1 MNVLTSITVLGFLIF
16 FHEMGHFL
24 AAILQGIYVDGFSIG
39 FGPSVIKKKYKN
51 ITYSLRAFPLGGFVS
66 FPDEELNNIDP
77 NDENL
82 LKNRPVIQKVI
93 VISAGVF
100 ANLILAYTLLIV
112 NVTTIGIPFDPEPGI
127 LVLAIQ
133 PEKPASLAGLQA
145 GDKILKIENHTLG
158 VGDQAV
164 SALVKDIQNA
174 SENPISITIDR
185 DGVLKDLTLVPKN
198 IDGKGTIGAQ
208 LQPNIKKETKKT
220 KNILELFNYTNNEFS
235 SLLVKTIQGYKGLI
249 TNFSSTAQQLSGP
262 VKIVEIGAQLSQ
274 QGGTGI
280 LLFAA
285 LISINL
291 AVLNSLPLPL
301 LDGGQLVFTLIEGFR
316 GKPVPV
322 KVQMV
327 VTQSSFFLL
336 VGLSVLLI
344 IRDTSQLLIVQRLLS
359 QLINF
364 KNCSPSC

>member
-39 FGPSVIKKKYKN
+39 FGPSIIKKKYKD
-51 ITYSLRAFPLGGFVS
+51 ITYSFRAFPLGGFVS
-66 FPDEELNNIDP
+66 FPDEELNNIDSKDP
-77 NDENL
+77 NL
-82 LKNRPVIQKVI
+82 LKNRPIIQRVI

-100 ANLILAYTLLIV
+100 ANLILAYIILIF
-112 NVTTIGIPFDPEPGI
+112 NVTSVGIPYDPEPGI
-127 LVLAIQ
+127 LVLATQ
-133 PEKPASLAGLQA
+133 TNKAADLAGLEA
-145 GDKILKIENHTLG
+145 GDKIIKIDENTLG

-164 SALVKDIQNA
+164 SALVKEIQNS
-174 SENPISITIDR
+174 SENPISIKIER
-185 DGVLKDLTLVPKN
+185 EGIFKDLTLVPKN
-198 IDGKGTIGAQ
+198 VDGKGTIGAQ
-208 LQPNIKKETKKT
+208 LQPNIRKETKKT
-220 KNILELFNYTNNEFS
+220 KNVYELFKYTNNEFS
-235 SLLVKTIQGYKGLI
+235 SLLIKTIQGYKGLI

-301 LDGGQLVFTLIEGFR
+301 LDGGQLVFTLIEGLR
-316 GKPVPV
+316 GKPVPL

-344 IRDTSQLLIVQRLLS
+344 IRDTSQLLIVQKLLN
-359 QLINF
+359 Q
-364 KNCSPSC
+364 

>member
-39 FGPSVIKKKYKN
+39 FGPSIIQKKYKG
-51 ITYSLRAFPLGGFVS
+51 ITYSFRAFPLGGFVS
-66 FPDEELNNIDP
+66 FPDEEINKIDP
-77 NDENL
+77 KDPNL
-82 LKNRPVIQKVI
+82 LKNRPIAQRVI

-100 ANLILAYTLLIV
+100 SNLLLAYTILII
-112 NVTTIGIPFDPEPGI
+112 NVTSIGIPYEPDPGI
-127 LVLAIQ
+127 LVLATQ
-133 PEKPASLAGLQA
+133 PEKAASKAGLEA
-145 GDKILKIENHTLG
+145 GDKILKIDGNVLG

-164 SALVKDIQNA
+164 STLVSKIQNS
-174 SENPISITIDR
+174 SEESISIEIER
-185 DGVLKDLTLVPKN
+185 NNSFQSLILIPQS

-208 LQPNIKKETKKT
+208 LQPNIRKETKKI
-220 KNILELFNYTNNEFS
+220 KNELFQYTNKEFS
-235 SLLVKTIQGYKGLI
+235 SLLIKTIQGYKGLV

-262 VKIVEIGAQLSQ
+262 VKIVEIGAQLSE

-301 LDGGQLVFTLIEGFR
+301 LDGGQLVFTLIEGLR

-322 KVQMV
+322 KIQSA

-344 IRDTSQLLIVQRLLS
+344 IRDTSQLLIVQRLLN
-359 QLINF
+359 Q
-364 KNCSPSC
+364 

>member
-39 FGPSVIKKKYKN
+39 FGPSIIQKKYKE
-51 ITYSLRAFPLGGFVS
+51 ITYSFRAFPLGGFVS

-77 NDENL
+77 KDPNL
-82 LKNRPVIQKVI
+82 LKNRPIIQRVF
-93 VISAGVF
+93 VISAGVL
-100 ANLILAYTLLIV
+100 ANLILAYTILII
-112 NVTTIGIPFDPEPGI
+112 NVTTVGIPFDPEPGI
-127 LVLAIQ
+127 LVLATQ
-133 PEKPASLAGLQA
+133 PDKAASIAGLKA
-145 GDKILKIENHTLG
+145 GDKIITVESNTLG
-158 VGDQAV
+158 IGDQAI
-164 SALVKDIQNA
+164 STLVREIQNS
-174 SENPISITIDR
+174 SEKQISIEVER
-185 DGVLKDLTLVPKN
+185 DGALKELLLVPKN
-198 IDGKGTIGAQ
+198 VEGKGTIGAQ
-208 LQPNIKKETKKT
+208 LQPNIRKETQKT
-220 KNILELFNYTNNEFS
+220 KNIFELFDYSNKEFL

-262 VKIVEIGAQLSQ
+262 VKIVEIGAQLSE

-301 LDGGQLVFTLIEGFR
+301 LDGGQLLFTLIEGFR
-316 GKPVPV
+316 GKPIPV
-322 KVQMV
+322 KVQIA

-344 IRDTSQLLIVQRLLS
+344 VRDTSQLLIVQRLLN
-359 QLINF
+359 Q
-364 KNCSPSC
+364 

>member
-39 FGPSVIKKKYKN
+39 FGPSIIQKKYKD

-66 FPDEELNNIDP
+66 FPDEELNNIDSKDP
-77 NDENL
+77 NL
-82 LKNRPVIQKVI
+82 LKNRPIIQRAI
-93 VISAGVF
+93 VISAGVL
-100 ANLILAYTLLIV
+100 ANLLLAYIILIINVSTL
-112 NVTTIGIPFDPEPGI
+112 GIPFDPEPGI
-127 LVLAIQ
+127 LVLATQ
-133 PEKPASLAGLQA
+133 PEKAASVAGLET
-145 GDKILKIENHTLG
+145 GDKIIKIESKNLG

-164 SALVKDIQNA
+164 SYLVKEIQN
-174 SENPISITIDR
+174 SSDKPISIEIER
-185 DGVLKDLTLVPKN
+185 NGIFKNITLIPKN
-198 IDGKGTIGAQ
+198 VDGKGTIGAQ
-208 LQPNIKKETKKT
+208 LQPNVSKETKKI
-220 KNILELFNYTNNEFS
+220 KGVYELFKYTNKEFS

-262 VKIVEIGAQLSQ
+262 VKIVEIGAQLSE

-301 LDGGQLVFTLIEGFR
+301 LDGGQLVFTLIEGLR

-322 KVQMV
+322 KVQMA

-344 IRDTSQLLIVQRLLS
+344 IRDTSQLLIVQRLLN
-359 QLINF
+359 Q
-364 KNCSPSC
+364 

>member
-1 MNVLTSITVLGFLIF
+1 MTNL
-16 FHEMGHFL
+16 
-24 AAILQGIYVDGFSIG
+24 
-39 FGPSVIKKKYKN
+39 
-51 ITYSLRAFPLGGFVS
+51 TYSGEDNFKS
-66 FPDEELNNIDP
+66 ENKIKDNI
-77 NDENL
+77 
-82 LKNRPVIQKVI
+82 
-93 VISAGVF
+93 
-100 ANLILAYTLLIV
+100 
-112 NVTTIGIPFDPEPGI
+112 
-127 LVLAIQ
+127 
-133 PEKPASLAGLQA
+133 
-145 GDKILKIENHTLG
+145 LG

-164 SALVKDIQNA
+164 SALVKEIQSS
-174 SENPISITIDR
+174 SENAISIKIER
-185 DGVLKDLTLVPKN
+185 DGVFKEVTLIPKN
-198 IDGKGTIGAQ
+198 INGKGTIGAQ
-208 LQPNIKKETKKT
+208 LQPNIRKETKTT
-220 KNILELFNYTNNEFS
+220 KNVYELFKYTNKEFS

-262 VKIVEIGAQLSQ
+262 VKIVEIGAQLSE

-316 GKPVPV
+316 GEPVPI
-322 KVQMV
+322 KVQMA

-359 QLINF
+359 Q
-364 KNCSPSC
+364 

>member
-1 MNVLTSITVLGFLIF
+1 MNVITSITVLGFLIF

-24 AAILQGIYVDGFSIG
+24 AAIIQGIYVDGFSIG
-39 FGPSVIKKKYKN
+39 FGPSIIQKKYKN

-66 FPDEELNNIDP
+66 FPDEELNSIDP
-77 NDENL
+77 ADQNL
-82 LKNRPVIQKVI
+82 LKNRPIFQRVI

-100 ANLILAYTLLIV
+100 ANLILAYTILIV
-112 NVTTIGIPFDPEPGI
+112 NVITIGIPFDPEPGI
-127 LVLAIQ
+127 LVLATQ
-133 PEKPASLAGLQA
+133 PEKAASLAGLET
-145 GDKILKIENHTLG
+145 GDKILGIENNTLG

-164 SALVKDIQNA
+164 STLVQKIQNS
-174 SENPISITIDR
+174 SEIPLSIKIER
-185 DGVLKDLTLVPKN
+185 DGIFKDLTLVPKN
-198 IDGKGTIGAQ
+198 VDGKGTIGAQ
-208 LQPNIKKETKKT
+208 LQPNIRKDTQKT
-220 KNILELFNYTNNEFS
+220 KNVFELFKYSNKEFS

-249 TNFSSTAQQLSGP
+249 TNFASTAQQLSGP

-344 IRDTSQLLIVQRLLS
+344 IRDTSQLLIVQRLL
-359 QLINF
+359 N
-364 KNCSPSC
+364 

>member
-39 FGPSVIKKKYKN
+39 FGPSIIQKKFKN
-51 ITYSLRAFPLGGFVS
+51 ITYSFRAFPLGGFVS
-66 FPDEELNNIDP
+66 FPDEEQNSINPKDP
-77 NDENL
+77 NL
-82 LKNRPVIQKVI
+82 LKNRPIYQRVI

-100 ANLILAYTLLIV
+100 ANLILAYAILII
-112 NVTTIGIPFDPEPGI
+112 NVTTIGIPFDPEPGV
-127 LVLAIQ
+127 LVLATQ
-133 PEKPASLAGLQA
+133 PEKAAFKAGLNP
-145 GDKILKIENHTLG
+145 GDKILKINGEILG
-158 VGDQAV
+158 TGDQAV
-164 SALVKDIQNA
+164 SSLVRKIQSSYEEKILIQIQRKN
-174 SENPISITIDR
+174 SYQ
-185 DGVLKDLTLVPKN
+185 DLTLIPQN
-198 IDGKGTIGAQ
+198 IEGKGTIGAQ

-220 KNILELFNYTNNEFS
+220 SNIFELFNYTNKEFS
-235 SLLVKTIQGYKGLI
+235 SLLIKTIQGYKGLV

-262 VKIVEIGAQLSQ
+262 VKIVEIGAQLSE

-280 LLFAA
+280 LLFAS

-301 LDGGQLVFTLIEGFR
+301 LDGGQLVFTLIEGLR

-322 KVQMV
+322 KVQIA

-344 IRDTSQLLIVQRLLS
+344 IRDTSQLLIVQRLLN
-359 QLINF
+359 Q
-364 KNCSPSC
+364 

>member
-1 MNVLTSITVLGFLIF
+1 MNVLTSIIVLGFLIF

-39 FGPSVIKKKYKN
+39 FGPSIIQKRYKN

-66 FPDEELNNIDP
+66 FPDEEINNIDP
-77 NDENL
+77 KDPNL
-82 LKNRPVIQKVI
+82 LKNRPVIQRVI

-100 ANLILAYTLLIV
+100 ANLILAYTILII
-112 NVTTIGIPFDPEPGI
+112 NVATLGIPFDPEPGI
-127 LVLAIQ
+127 LVLATQ
-133 PEKPASLAGLQA
+133 PEKAAALAGLKA
-145 GDKILKIENHTLG
+145 GDKILEIESSTLG
-158 VGDQAV
+158 AGDQAV
-164 SALVKDIQNA
+164 SALVKEIQNS

-220 KNILELFNYTNNEFS
+220 KNIIELFKYTNNEFS

-344 IRDTSQLLIVQRLLS
+344 IRDTSQLLIVQKFLN
-359 QLINF
+359 Q
-364 KNCSPSC
+364 

>member
-39 FGPSVIKKKYKN
+39 FGPSILKKKYKN
-51 ITYSLRAFPLGGFVS
+51 ITFSFRAFPLGGFVS

-77 NDENL
+77 EDPNL
-82 LKNRPVIQKVI
+82 LKNRPIIQRVI

-100 ANLILAYTLLIV
+100 ANLILAYSILII
-112 NVTTIGIPFDPEPGI
+112 NVTTIGIPYDPEPGI
-127 LVLAIQ
+127 LVLATQ
-133 PEKPASLAGLQA
+133 PEKAASIAGLET
-145 GDKILKIENHTLG
+145 GDIILKIEKSPLG
-158 VGDQAV
+158 IGDQAV
-164 SALVKDIQNA
+164 SNLVKEIQNS
-174 SENPISITIDR
+174 SENPIQITIER
-185 DGVLKDLTLVPKN
+185 NGAFKDLTLVPSN
-198 IDGKGTIGAQ
+198 VEGKGTIGAQ
-208 LQPNIKKETKKT
+208 LQPNIRKETKKT
-220 KNILELFNYTNNEFS
+220 KNVFVLFKYINNEFS

-301 LDGGQLVFTLIEGFR
+301 LDGGQLVFTLIEGLR
-316 GKPVPV
+316 GKPVPI

-344 IRDTSQLLIVQRLLS
+344 IRDTSQLLIVQKFLN
-359 QLINF
+359 Q
-364 KNCSPSC
+364 

>member
-24 AAILQGIYVDGFSIG
+24 AAIIQGIYVDGFSIG
-39 FGPSVIKKKYKN
+39 FGPSIIQKKYKG
-51 ITYSLRAFPLGGFVS
+51 ITYSFRAFPLGGFVS
-66 FPDEELNNIDP
+66 FPDEEANKIDP
-77 NDENL
+77 NDPNL
-82 LKNRPVIQKVI
+82 LKNRPIFQRVI

-100 ANLILAYTLLIV
+100 ANLILAYTILII
-112 NVTTIGIPFDPEPGI
+112 NVTTVGIPFDPEPGI
-127 LVLAIQ
+127 LVLATQ
-133 PEKPASLAGLQA
+133 PEKAASLAGLEP
-145 GDKILKIENHTLG
+145 GDKILEIETSTLG

-164 SALVKDIQNA
+164 STLVKEIQN
-174 SENPISITIDR
+174 SPDEPISVKIER
-185 DGVLKDLTLVPKN
+185 DGTFKDLTLVPKN

-208 LQPNIKKETKKT
+208 LQPNIRKETKKT
-220 KNILELFNYTNNEFS
+220 KNVFELFKYTNNEFS

-316 GKPVPV
+316 GKPVPL
-322 KVQMV
+322 KVQMI

-344 IRDTSQLLIVQRLLS
+344 IRDTSQLLVVQKLLN
-359 QLINF
+359 Q
-364 KNCSPSC
+364 

>member
-39 FGPSVIKKKYKN
+39 FGPAIIKKKYKDV
-51 ITYSLRAFPLGGFVS
+51 TYSFRAFPLGGFVS
-66 FPDEELNNIDP
+66 FPDEELNNINPKDP
-77 NDENL
+77 NL
-82 LKNRPVIQKVI
+82 LKNRPIIQRVI

-100 ANLILAYTLLIV
+100 ANLILAYTILIL
-112 NVTTIGIPFDPEPGI
+112 NVTTAGIPFDPEPGI

-133 PEKPASLAGLQA
+133 PDRAASLAGLQA
-145 GDKILKIENHTLG
+145 GDKIIKIDESTLG

-164 SALVKDIQNA
+164 STLVNEIQNS
-174 SENPISITIDR
+174 SEKPISIKIER
-185 DGVLKDLTLVPKN
+185 DGIFKEIVLVPKN
-198 IDGKGTIGAQ
+198 VDGKGTIGAQ
-208 LQPNIKKETKKT
+208 LQPNIRKETKKT
-220 KNILELFNYTNNEFS
+220 KNFYELFKYSNNEFS
-235 SLLVKTIQGYKGLI
+235 SLLVRTIQGYKGLI

-262 VKIVEIGAQLSQ
+262 VKIVEIGAQLSE
-274 QGGTGI
+274 QGGGGI

-316 GKPVPV
+316 GEPVPV
-322 KVQMV
+322 KVQMA

-344 IRDTSQLLIVQRLLS
+344 IRDTSQLLIVQKLFS
-359 QLINF
+359 Q
-364 KNCSPSC
+364 

>member
-39 FGPSVIKKKYKN
+39 FGPSIIQKKFKN

-77 NDENL
+77 KDPNL
-82 LKNRPVIQKVI
+82 LKNRPIIQRVI

-100 ANLILAYTLLIV
+100 ANLILAYTILIL

-127 LVLAIQ
+127 LVIATQ
-133 PEKPASLAGLQA
+133 SDNAASLAGLEA
-145 GDKILKIENHTLG
+145 GDKIIKIEENTLEA
-158 VGDQAV
+158 GDQAV
-164 SALVKDIQNA
+164 STLVKKIQN
-174 SENPISITIDR
+174 SSDKPISLKIER
-185 DGVLKDLTLVPKN
+185 DGVFKQITLIPKN

-208 LQPNIKKETKKT
+208 LQPNIRKETKKT
-220 KNILELFNYTNNEFS
+220 KNFYELFKYTNDEFS

-262 VKIVEIGAQLSQ
+262 VKIVEIGAQLSE

-322 KVQMV
+322 KVQMA

-344 IRDTSQLLIVQRLLS
+344 IRDTSQLLIVQRLLN
-359 QLINF
+359 Q
-364 KNCSPSC
+364 

>member
-39 FGPSVIKKKYKN
+39 FGPSIIKKKYKN

-77 NDENL
+77 KDPNL
-82 LKNRPVIQKVI
+82 LKNRPIIQRVV
-93 VISAGVF
+93 VISAGVI
-100 ANLILAYTLLIV
+100 ANLILAYTILIL
-112 NVTTIGIPFDPEPGI
+112 NVTAIGIPFDPDPGI
-127 LVLAIQ
+127 LVLATQ
-133 PEKPASLAGLQA
+133 PDKAASIAGLEA
-145 GDKILKIENHTLG
+145 GDKIIKIENKILG
-158 VGDQAV
+158 VGDQAI
-164 SALVKDIQNA
+164 STLVKEIQNS
-174 SENPISITIDR
+174 SEEPISIEFER
-185 DGVLKDLTLVPKN
+185 DGVFKEITLIPKN
-198 IDGKGTIGAQ
+198 VDGKGTIGAQ

-220 KNILELFNYTNNEFS
+220 KNIYELFKYSNNEFF

-262 VKIVEIGAQLSQ
+262 VKIVEIGAQLSE

-301 LDGGQLVFTLIEGFR
+301 LDGGQLVFTLIEGLM

-322 KVQMV
+322 KVQMA

-336 VGLSVLLI
+336 IGLSVLLI
-344 IRDTSQLLIVQRLLS
+344 IRDTSQLLIVQRLLN
-359 QLINF
+359 Q
-364 KNCSPSC
+364 

>member
-39 FGPSVIKKKYKN
+39 FGPAIIQKKYKD
-51 ITYSLRAFPLGGFVS
+51 ITYSFRAFPLGGFVS

-77 NDENL
+77 ADPNL
-82 LKNRPVIQKVI
+82 LKNRPIIQRAI

-100 ANLILAYTLLIV
+100 ANLILAYTILII
-112 NVTTIGIPFDPEPGI
+112 NVTTLGIPPDPEPGI
-127 LVLAIQ
+127 LVLATQ
-133 PEKPASLAGLQA
+133 PDKSASIAGLQP
-145 GDKILKIENHTLG
+145 GDKIIKIKNSTLG

-164 SALVKDIQNA
+164 STLVKVIQK
-174 SENPISITIDR
+174 SSGEPISLQIER
-185 DGVLKDLTLVPKN
+185 DGVFKDLTLVPKN

-220 KNILELFNYTNNEFS
+220 KNVYELFKYTNNEFS

-322 KVQMV
+322 KIQMV

-344 IRDTSQLLIVQRLLS
+344 IRDTSQLLIVQRLFN
-359 QLINF
+359 Q
-364 KNCSPSC
+364 

>member
-39 FGPSVIKKKYKN
+39 FGPSIIKKKFRD
-51 ITYSLRAFPLGGFVS
+51 ITYSFRAFPLGGFVS

-77 NDENL
+77 KDPNL
-82 LKNRPVIQKVI
+82 LKNRPIIQRVI
-93 VISAGVF
+93 VISAGVL
-100 ANLILAYTLLIV
+100 ANLILAYTILII
-112 NVTTIGIPFDPEPGI
+112 NVTTVGIPFDPEPGI
-127 LVLAIQ
+127 LVLATQ
-133 PEKPASLAGLQA
+133 PEKAASLAGLEP
-145 GDKILKIENHTLG
+145 GDKILKIETSTLG
-158 VGDQAV
+158 IGDQAV
-164 SALVKDIQNA
+164 SSLVKEIQN
-174 SENPISITIDR
+174 SSDEPISIQIER
-185 DGVLKDLTLVPKN
+185 DGIFKDLTLIPKN
-198 IDGKGTIGAQ
+198 IDGKGTIGTQ
-208 LQPNIKKETKKT
+208 LQPNIRKETKKT
-220 KNILELFNYTNNEFS
+220 KNVLELFKYANNEFS

-301 LDGGQLVFTLIEGFR
+301 LDGGQLVFTLIEGLR

-344 IRDTSQLLIVQRLLS
+344 IRDTSQLLVVQRLLN
-359 QLINF
+359 Q
-364 KNCSPSC
+364 

>member
-39 FGPSVIKKKYKN
+39 FGPSIIQKKYKN
-51 ITYSLRAFPLGGFVS
+51 ITYSFRAFPLGGFVS

-77 NDENL
+77 KDPNL
-82 LKNRPVIQKVI
+82 LKNRPIIQRVI

-100 ANLILAYTLLIV
+100 ANLILAYTILIL
-112 NVTTIGIPFDPEPGI
+112 NVTTVGIPFDPEPGI
-127 LVLAIQ
+127 LVLATQ
-133 PEKPASLAGLQA
+133 PDKAAYRAGLEA
-145 GDKILKIENHTLG
+145 GDKIIKIDNDLLG

-164 SALVKDIQNA
+164 STLVKEIQSS
-174 SENPISITIDR
+174 SEKPISIEIER
-185 DGVLKDLTLVPKN
+185 EGVFKKLSLIPREV
-198 IDGKGTIGAQ
+198 DGKGTIGAQ
-208 LQPNIKKETKKT
+208 LQPNIRKETKKT
-220 KNILELFNYTNNEFS
+220 KNIYELFNYSNKEFL

-262 VKIVEIGAQLSQ
+262 VKIVEIGAQLSE

-280 LLFAA
+280 LLFAS

-301 LDGGQLVFTLIEGFR
+301 LDGGQLVFTLIEGLR

-322 KVQMV
+322 KVQMA

-344 IRDTSQLLIVQRLLS
+344 IRDTSQLLIVQRLLN
-359 QLINF
+359 Q
-364 KNCSPSC
+364 

>member
-1 MNVLTSITVLGFLIF
+1 MNVLTSIAVLGFLIF

-24 AAILQGIYVDGFSIG
+24 AAIFQGIYVDGFSIG
-39 FGPSVIKKKYKN
+39 FGPSIIKKKIN
-51 ITYSLRAFPLGGFVS
+51 SITYSFRAFPLGGFVS
-66 FPDEELNNIDP
+66 FPDEDQNGIKANDP
-77 NDENL
+77 NL
-82 LKNRPVIQKVI
+82 LKNRPLFQRII

-100 ANLILAYTLLIV
+100 ANLLLAYIILIV
-112 NVTTIGIPFDPEPGI
+112 NINTVGIQYDPDPGI

-133 PEKPASLAGLQA
+133 SDKAASKAGLEP
-145 GDKILKIENHTLG
+145 GDQILKIKDNTLG
-158 VGDQAV
+158 IGDEAV
-164 SALVKDIQNA
+164 NLLVKEIQQS
-174 SENPISITIDR
+174 SEKSINIEIMR
-185 DGVLKDLTLVPKN
+185 NNELKEINITPQN

-208 LQPNIKKETKKT
+208 LQPNIRQETYKP
-220 KNILELFNYTNNEFS
+220 KNSLELIKFVNKEFS
-235 SLLVKTIQGYKGLI
+235 SLLSKTIEGYKGLI

-262 VKIVEIGAQLSQ
+262 VKIVEIGAQLSE

-280 LLFAA
+280 FLFAA

-301 LDGGQLVFTLIEGFR
+301 LDGGQLVFTIIEGLR

-344 IRDTSQLLIVQRLLS
+344 IRDTSQLLIVQRLLN
-359 QLINF
+359 Q
-364 KNCSPSC
+364 

>member
-39 FGPSVIKKKYKN
+39 FGPSIIQKKYN
-51 ITYSLRAFPLGGFVS
+51 GITYSFRAFPLGGFVS
-66 FPDEELNNIDP
+66 FPDEEINNIDP
-77 NDENL
+77 KDPNL
-82 LKNRPVIQKVI
+82 LKNRPIIQRVI

-100 ANLILAYTLLIV
+100 ANLLLAYTILIL
-112 NVTTIGIPFDPEPGI
+112 NVTTIGIPYDPEPGI
-127 LVLAIQ
+127 LVLATQ
-133 PEKPASLAGLQA
+133 PEKAAFKAGLEP
-145 GDKILKIENHTLG
+145 GDKILKLEGNLLG
-158 VGDQAV
+158 IGDQAV
-164 SALVKDIQNA
+164 TSLVRKIQSS
-174 SENPISITIDR
+174 SEKSISIEIER
-185 DGVLKDLTLVPKN
+185 DNSYQKLTLIPQN

-220 KNILELFNYTNNEFS
+220 KNINELFQYTNKEFS
-235 SLLVKTIQGYKGLI
+235 SLLIKTIQGYKGLI

-262 VKIVEIGAQLSQ
+262 VKIVEIGAQLSE

-301 LDGGQLVFTLIEGFR
+301 LDGGQLVFTLIEGLR

-322 KVQMV
+322 KIQMA

-344 IRDTSQLLIVQRLLS
+344 IRDTSQLLIVQRLLN
-359 QLINF
+359 Q
-364 KNCSPSC
+364 

>member
-39 FGPSVIKKKYKN
+39 FGPSIIQKRFKD

-66 FPDEELNNIDP
+66 FPDEEINNIDP
-77 NDENL
+77 QDPNL
-82 LKNRPVIQKVI
+82 LKNRPVIQRVI

-100 ANLILAYTLLIV
+100 ANLILAYSILIL
-112 NVTTIGIPFDPEPGI
+112 NVTTVGIPFDPEPGI
-127 LVLAIQ
+127 LVLATQ
-133 PEKPASLAGLQA
+133 PEKAASLAGLQA
-145 GDKILKIENHTLG
+145 GDKILKIEASTLG
-158 VGDQAV
+158 VGDKAV
-164 SALVKDIQNA
+164 SSLVKEIQNS
-174 SENPISITIDR
+174 SENPISITIER

-208 LQPNIKKETKKT
+208 LQPNIRKETKKT
-220 KNILELFNYTNNEFS
+220 KNVFELFKYTNKEFS

-301 LDGGQLVFTLIEGFR
+301 LDGGQLVFTLIEGLR

-344 IRDTSQLLIVQRLLS
+344 IRDTSQLLIVQRLLN
-359 QLINF
+359 Q
-364 KNCSPSC
+364 

>member
-39 FGPSVIKKKYKN
+39 FGPSIIQKRYKD

-66 FPDEELNNIDP
+66 FPDEEINNIDP
-77 NDENL
+77 KDPNL
-82 LKNRPVIQKVI
+82 LKNRPVIQRVF

-100 ANLILAYTLLIV
+100 ANLILAYTILIV
-112 NVTTIGIPFDPEPGI
+112 NVTTIGIPYDPDPGI
-127 LVLAIQ
+127 LVLATQ
-133 PEKPASLAGLQA
+133 PEKAAYLSGLQA
-145 GDKILKIENHTLG
+145 GDKILKIESSTLG

-164 SALVKDIQNA
+164 SALVKKIQNS
-174 SENPISITIDR
+174 SENPILITIDR

-220 KNILELFNYTNNEFS
+220 KNIFELFKYTNNEFS

-301 LDGGQLVFTLIEGFR
+301 LDGGQLVFTLIEGLR

-344 IRDTSQLLIVQRLLS
+344 IRDTSQLLIVQRLLN
-359 QLINF
+359 Q
-364 KNCSPSC
+364 

>member
-39 FGPSVIKKKYKN
+39 FGPAILKKKYNN
-51 ITYSLRAFPLGGFVS
+51 ITYSFRAFPLGGFVS
-66 FPDEELNNIDP
+66 FPDEEINNIDP
-77 NDENL
+77 SDPNL
-82 LKNRPVIQKVI
+82 LKNRPIIQRII

-100 ANLILAYTLLIV
+100 ANLVLAYTILII
-112 NVTTIGIPFDPEPGI
+112 NITTIGIPYEPEPGI
-127 LVLAIQ
+127 LVLATQ
-133 PEKPASLAGLQA
+133 PEKAAFNAGLET
-145 GDKILKIENHTLG
+145 GDKILKVEGITLG

-164 SALVKDIQNA
+164 SSLVKEIQNS
-174 SENPISITIDR
+174 SEEPILIEIQREDSFQEITLIPQN
-185 DGVLKDLTLVPKN
+185 V
-198 IDGKGTIGAQ
+198 DGKGTIGAQ

-220 KNILELFNYTNNEFS
+220 KNINELFQYTNKEFS
-235 SLLVKTIQGYKGLI
+235 SLLLRTIEGYKGLI
-249 TNFSSTAQQLSGP
+249 TNFSSTAEQLSGP
-262 VKIVEIGAQLSQ
+262 VKIVEIGAQLSE
-274 QGGTGI
+274 QGGAGI

-301 LDGGQLVFTLIEGFR
+301 LDGGQLVFTLIEGIR

-322 KVQMV
+322 KLQIA

-344 IRDTSQLLIVQRLLS
+344 IRDTSQLLIVQRLLN
-359 QLINF
+359 Q
-364 KNCSPSC
+364 